1 MTMTRRDSSLPP
13 ICSQEMRDSLNHV
26 RREMQA
32 TSAKLGQP
40 VKCPDVVGGGG
51 GGGEGGG
58 SCVSTTVFMVA
69 MFIQVAL
76 IISYLMYR

>member
-1 MTMTRRDSSLPP
+1 
-13 ICSQEMRDSLNHV
+13 MRDSLNHV

-32 TSAKLGQP
+32 TSAKLQQP

-51 GGGEGGG
+51 GEGGG
-58 SCVSTTVFMVA
+58 GTCVSTTIFVVV
-69 MFIQVAL
+69 MFVQVAI